1 MERRDT
7 FLMHDW
13 QSWAVPALVVML
25 VPLFAAIWKAAERLS
40 LLEQKSEQQRTEI
53 NAHSEQLKVLDA
65 RLDGQITTLYRVE
78 GKLDALLE
86 SLKSLLRFPIG
97 PS

>member
-1 MERRDT
+1 
-7 FLMHDW
+7 MHDW
-13 QSWAVPALVVML
+13 QSWAIPAVLAIL
-25 VPLFAAIWKAAERLS
+25 LPLIGSALKAGERLTK
-40 LLEQKSEQQRTEI
+40 LEQHREQHRTEI
-53 NAHSEQLKVLDA
+53 NAHSDQLKVLDA

-86 SLKSLLRFPIG
+86 SLKSLLRFPNG